1 MIMYRHTYEWKWT
14 NSQTRFVL
22 WTARRWFN
30 KIFVKISSERDA
42 LSTLT
47 LTSYGNLFQEFFD
60 RRKLGEHATKFEK
73 SSWNE
78 FQKNENY
85 LCIKPVLDA

>member
-1 MIMYRHTYEWKWT
+1 MNEQSK
-14 NSQTRFVL
+14 TRL
-22 WTARRWFN
+22 SCEPREDGPN
-30 KIFVKISSERDA
+30 KILWEISSERDA
-42 LSTLT
+42 PSTLT
-47 LTSYGNLFQEFFD
+47 LTSYGNLFQEFCD
-60 RRKLGEHATKFEK
+60 RRKLGGHATKFEK